1 MEETAAK
8 KRRRAPNWSQEQ
20 VLLLAQKILER
31 RDIIKGKFSPTVTYQ
46 AKHEAWAEVAHHVS
60 ASFPL
65 MPRTPTDCENRFFKL
80 QKDARDEISEYKKGI
95 VATGM
100 RH

>member
-1 MEETAAK
+1 M
-8 KRRRAPNWSQEQ
+8 APEYPAFSSLSEAIQR
-20 VLLLAQKILER
+20 VK
-31 RDIIKGKFSPTVTYQ
+31 DIIKGKFSPTVTYQ